1 MRFLGV
7 LSGTSADG
15 IDLGLVNFQDGME
28 LEAFETLPFP
38 ETLQHQLQQLP
49 GQHATL
55 PQLSKLQQQ
64 LNSAFSEAITRFLKD
79 KPAPIAIGFHGQT
92 LWHAPEYGTSWQ
104 LGEPAVIAATT
115 GLPVISHFRQ
125 SDLAL
130 GGQGAPLAPLF
141 HAVLMQAFPAP
152 WAVVNIGGIA
162 NISLKTQ
169 DNTLLGWDSGPGN
182 SILDALTQKHFNRP
196 YDPDGM
202 FAAQGKVDTA
212 LLETLLQD
220 DYFHQPPPKS
230 TGREQFSLA
239 WLEQHLTSSL
249 SPQDQLATATAL
261 TAATIARDLAPFSP
275 KIIKLCGGGAEN
287 GYLRAQ
293 IQYFLSKFNAQKN
306 FKLKKWGRPPLQRT
320 EAGGQKTEDGRRRS
334 ESGGRRTAVM
344 TCDTLG
350 YPADVL
356 EAMLFA
362 WLAKKR
368 WHQEPVDYTS
378 ITGANRSGLYGTCF
392 YPA

>member
-1 MRFLGV
+1 MRFLGA

-15 IDLGLVNFQDGME
+15 IDLGLVNFQNGMV

-55 PQLSKLQQQ
+55 PQLGTLQQA
-64 LNSAFSEAITRFLKD
+64 LTHAFTHSIKHFLKD
-79 KPAPIAIGFHGQT
+79 KPQPVAIGFHGQT
-92 LWHAPEYGTSWQ
+92 LWHAPALGGSWQ
-104 LGEPAVIAATT
+104 LGDPAAIATAT
-115 GLPVISHFRQ
+115 GLPIISNFRQ

-130 GGQGAPLAPLF
+130 GGQGAPLAPRF
-141 HAVLMQAFPAP
+141 HAALMHASPTP

-196 YDPDGM
+196 FDHNGTL
-202 FAAQGKVDTA
+202 AAQGHIDNS
-212 LLETLLQD
+212 LLDSLLQAP
-220 DYFHQPPPKS
+220 YFHQPPPKS
-230 TGREQFSLA
+230 TGREQFSLK
-239 WLEQHLTSSL
+239 WFEQHLARPR

-261 TAATIARDLAPFSP
+261 TAATIARDLAPFAP
-275 KIIKLCGGGAEN
+275 QIIKLCGGGAEN

-293 IQYFLSKFNAQKN
+293 IQYFLGKFSAQKN
-306 FKLKKWGRPPLQRT
+306 FKLKKWGRPP
-320 EAGGQKTEDGRRRS
+320 S
-334 ESGGRRTAVM
+334 ES
-344 TCDTLG
+344 
-350 YPADVL
+350 L

-378 ITGANRSGLYGTCF
+378 VTGASRPGLYGTCF